1 MSTSKKNNPGL
12 WKRVVAS
19 VKASSKGGSAG
30 QWSARKA
37 QLAVQKYK
45 KAGGGYSGAKSSNNS
60 LSKWTKQDW
69 GYISKGDEKK
79 PKTERGRY
87 LPKSVRES
95 LSPSQ
100 KAVENRRKRAATK
113 AGKQKAPYTKST
125 ASKVRKAK

>member
-1 MSTSKKNNPGL
+1 MKRTKPEL
-12 WKRVVAS
+12 WKKIVAS
-19 VKASSKGGSAG
+19 VKASDKGGRAG

-45 KAGGGYSGAKSSNNS
+45 KSGGGYSGAKSPNNS

-79 PKTERGRY
+79 PRAERGRY

-100 KAVENRRKRAATK
+100 KSVENRRKRAATR
-113 AGKQKAPYTKST
+113 AGKQNAPYTKST
-125 ASKVRKAK
+125 AIKVRNETRR